1 MSDEEK
7 INYTKIAVLSI
18 GQPNSVFV
26 CDDQG
31 FVASAFLEKERPATE
46 ADVQEHPFFEVG
58 ETMYFVRFLHD
69 LADDMPTVIT
79 PVPKSHISSSFSE
92 ARMAQQKAGAPS
104 KPPYRFHPEFYR
116 LLS

>member
-69 LADDMPTVIT
+69 LADDMLTVEALDEPGHGSELHLRDISQLC
-79 PVPKSHISSSFSE
+79 VP
-92 ARMAQQKAGAPS
+92 
-104 KPPYRFHPEFYR
+104 
-116 LLS
+116 LTV